1 MIKVTRQ
8 TDPELAALVD
18 EELNR
23 QEHNIEMIASEST
36 APLAAKTWSFKYA
49 ASQEF
54 HDIMAQVIVN
64 AKCLSEELQKYG
76 FRIVS
81 GGTDNHL
88 LVVDLRSKGLTGKT
102 MQNALDAVG
111 ITVNKNMIPFDPE
124 KPGVTSGIRIG
135 LTAVSQRGLKEPEIR
150 EIAAIIN
157 QVAEAPKDEAN
168 LKACKA
174 KAEALIAKFPLYAAG
189 SFDD

>member
-1 MIKVTRQ
+1 
-8 TDPELAALVD
+8 
-18 EELNR
+18 
-23 QEHNIEMIASEST
+23 
-36 APLAAKTWSFKYA
+36 
-49 ASQEF
+49 
-54 HDIMAQVIVN
+54 MAQVIVN
-64 AKCLSEELQKYG
+64 VKCLAEELQKYG

-81 GGTDNHL
+81 GRTDNHL

-157 QVAEAPKDEAN
+157 QVAEAPEDEAN

-174 KAEALIAKFPLYAAG
+174 KAEALIAKFPLYPAG
-189 SFDD
+189 FFDD